1 VVTSADQEVPQYA
14 DLESSL
20 LRPPTT
26 PKQVAELKNFKDKIS
41 SLLRSTSS
49 AAINASSTLN
59 KSKQVREEEFFKF
72 LAHLNCLFV
81 VIKML
86 DDDLVAYLSQERNN
100 KSLRDMGYFNKDDF
114 LNFS

>member
-1 VVTSADQEVPQYA
+1 MLALSDNELDIEDGEDLELEYSFGNSRSHLEVPGFNVVTSADQEVPQYA

-49 AAINASSTLN
+49 AAMNASSTLN

-72 LAHLNCLFV
+72 LAHLN
-81 VIKML
+81 
-86 DDDLVAYLSQERNN
+86 
-100 KSLRDMGYFNKDDF
+100 
-114 LNFS
+114 